1 MKKEDQLSLL
11 EMEREDEI
19 NLLDYWR
26 VIRKRWKTIAWIF
39 IVSVVTAGIVSLLMT
54 PLYRATTTM
63 LPLESSGS
71 QVSAALRNLTSLPF
85 VGGMVPGIGGASA
98 DKLVAVLESRTVAED
113 VIETLDLI
121 KALFEGD
128 HDEPP
133 TLQDAARLLSSITQI
148 TNDKKGLISV
158 SVEYKDPKLAAD
170 IANQYTLALQDFLK
184 ENALSMAKRNRIF
197 IENQLDTVKE
207 ELREAEEAMKRFQT
221 SKKIVA
227 MDAQTEAAI
236 KAMADLRAQITAREV
251 QLGVMKQFSTAS
263 NPDVLRLEDELR
275 ELKKQVNI
283 LESKGPNPETNAWP
297 SLSEAPT
304 IGLEYIRLKRKALT
318 QEKVFELL
326 TQQYEIA
333 KIDEAKEDVTFQV
346 IDRAIP
352 PEKRI
357 KPKRKLNVMLA
368 GIVSFFVGIFL
379 VFFLEYMEN
388 LKQRENEG
396 EDESSRPGS
405 EHN

>member
-1 MKKEDQLSLL
+1 MK
-11 EMEREDEI
+11 
-19 NLLDYWR
+19 
-26 VIRKRWKTIAWIF
+26 V
-39 IVSVVTAGIVSLLMT
+39 
-54 PLYRATTTM
+54 
-63 LPLESSGS
+63 
-71 QVSAALRNLTSLPF
+71 
-85 VGGMVPGIGGASA
+85 
-98 DKLVAVLESRTVAED
+98 
-113 VIETLDLI
+113 
-121 KALFEGD
+121 LFED
-128 HDEPP
+128 KRDEPP
-133 TLQDAARLLSSITQI
+133 TIQDAVRSLTEMTQI
-148 TNDKKGLISV
+148 TDDKKGLISV
-158 SVEYKDPKLAAD
+158 SVEYKDPGIAAN
-170 IANQYTLALQDFLK
+170 IANEYTVALQKFLK

-197 IENQLDTVKE
+197 IENQLEKVKA

-221 SKKIVA
+221 NKKIVA

-236 KAMADLRAQITAREV
+236 KAFADLRAQITAREV

-275 ELKKQVNI
+275 ELKKQLNI

-318 QEKVFELL
+318 QEKVFELI

-333 KIDEAKEDVTFQV
+333 KIDEAKEDVTFQI

-368 GIVSFFVGIFL
+368 GIVSLFVGVFL
-379 VFFLEYMEN
+379 VFFLEYLAN
-388 LKQRENEG
+388 LKEAENKSGKER
-396 EDESSRPGS
+396 S
-405 EHN
+405 

>member
-1 MKKEDQLSLL
+1 MREVKKEDQLSLL

-26 VIRKRWKTIAWIF
+26 VIRKRWKIIAWIF
-39 IVSVVTAGIVSLLMT
+39 GVAVVTAGIVSLLMT
-54 PLYRATTTM
+54 PIYRATTTLM
-63 LPLESSGS
+63 PVESSGS

-85 VGGMVPGIGGASA
+85 VGGMVPSIGGASA

-113 VIETLDLI
+113 VIRSLDLI
-121 KALFEGD
+121 KLFFQED
-128 HDEPP
+128 RDEPP
-133 TLQDAARLLSSITQI
+133 TLQDAVRLLTEELTEVTS
-148 TNDKKGLISV
+148 DKKGLISV
-158 SVEYKDPKLAAD
+158 SVEHKDPELAAD
-170 IANQYTLALQDFLK
+170 IANHYTVALQDFLK

-197 IENQLDTVKE
+197 IEKQLNKVKE

-236 KAMADLRAQITAREV
+236 RALADLRAQITAREV

-275 ELKKQVNI
+275 ELKKQLSI
-283 LESKGPNPETNAWP
+283 LESKGANPETNALP
-297 SLSEAPT
+297 SLSEVPS
-304 IGLEYIRLKRKALT
+304 IGLEYVRLKRRALT
-318 QEKVFELL
+318 QEKVFELM

-333 KIDEAKEDVTFQV
+333 KIDEAKEDIAFQI
-346 IDRAIP
+346 IDRAIA
-352 PEKRI
+352 PEKRV
-357 KPKRKLNVMLA
+357 KPKRKLNVLLA
-368 GIVSFFVGIFL
+368 GIVSLFVGIFL

-388 LKQRENEG
+388 LKQRENESQ
-396 EDESSRPGS
+396 DESS
-405 EHN
+405 

>member
-158 SVEYKDPKLAAD
+158 SVEHKDPKLAAD

>member
-26 VIRKRWKTIAWIF
+26 VIRKRWKAISLIF
-39 IVSVVTAGIVSLLMT
+39 IIAVVSAGIVSLLMA
-54 PLYRATTTM
+54 PIYRATTTLM
-63 LPLESSGS
+63 PVESSGS

-85 VGGMVPGIGGASA
+85 VGGMVPSVGGASA

-113 VIETLDLI
+113 VIRSLDLI
-121 KALFEGD
+121 KLLFKED
-128 HDEPP
+128 RDEPP
-133 TLQDAARLLSSITQI
+133 TLQDAVRLLINELTEV

-158 SVEYKDPKLAAD
+158 SVEHEDPKLAAD
-170 IANQYTLALQDFLK
+170 IANHYTAALQDFLK
-184 ENALSMAKRNRIF
+184 ENALSTAKRNRIF
-197 IENQLDTVKE
+197 IENQLEKVKE
-207 ELREAEEAMKRFQT
+207 ELRQAEEALKGFQT
-221 SKKIVA
+221 NKKIVA

-236 KAMADLRAQITAREV
+236 KALADLRAQITAREV

-263 NPDVLRLEDELR
+263 NPDVIRLEDEVR
-275 ELKKQVNI
+275 ELKKQLNS
-283 LESKGPNPETNAWP
+283 LESKGPNPETDALP

-304 IGLEYIRLKRKALT
+304 IGLEYVRLKRKALT
-318 QEKVFELL
+318 QEKIFELM

-333 KIDEAKEDVTFQV
+333 KIDEAKEDISFQI

-352 PEKRI
+352 PEKRV

-368 GIVSFFVGIFL
+368 GIVSLFAGIFL

-388 LKQRENEG
+388 LKQRENESQ
-396 EDESSRPGS
+396 DESS
-405 EHN
+405 

>member
-1 MKKEDQLSLL
+1 
-11 EMEREDEI
+11 
-19 NLLDYWR
+19 
-26 VIRKRWKTIAWIF
+26 
-39 IVSVVTAGIVSLLMT
+39 VSVVTAGVVSLLMT
-54 PLYRATTTM
+54 PIYRAKATLM
-63 LPLESSGS
+63 PLESSGS

-85 VGGMVPGIGGASA
+85 VGGMVPSIGGASA
-98 DKLVAVLESRTVAED
+98 DKLVAVLKSRTVAED
-113 VIETLDLI
+113 VIETLGLI
-121 KALFEGD
+121 EVLFEKEQ
-128 HDEPP
+128 DEPP
-133 TLQDAARLLSSITQI
+133 TIQDAIRSLSGITQI
-148 TNDKKGLISV
+148 ADDKKGLISV
-158 SVEYKDPKLAAD
+158 SVEYKDPGIAAN
-170 IANQYTLALQDFLK
+170 IANQYTVALQKFLK
-184 ENALSMAKRNRIF
+184 KNALSMAKRNRIF
-197 IENQLDTVKE
+197 IENQLEKIRA

-236 KAMADLRAQITAREV
+236 RALADLRAQITAREV
-251 QLGVMKQFSTAS
+251 QLGVMKQFSTAT
-263 NPDVLRLEDELR
+263 NPDVLRLKDEIR
-275 ELKKQVNI
+275 ELKKQLSI

-318 QEKVFELL
+318 QEKVFEFL

-346 IDRAIP
+346 IDPAIP

-368 GIVSFFVGIFL
+368 GIVSLFVGVFL

-388 LKQRENEG
+388 LKQRERESQ
-396 EDESSRPGS
+396 DESA
-405 EHN
+405 

>member
-1 MKKEDQLSLL
+1 
-11 EMEREDEI
+11 
-19 NLLDYWR
+19 
-26 VIRKRWKTIAWIF
+26 
-39 IVSVVTAGIVSLLMT
+39 MT

-158 SVEYKDPKLAAD
+158 SVEHKDPKLAAD